1 LCGIVGFVGKEIKI
15 EDLISGLKK
24 LEYRGYDSA
33 GIAYNNDKNI
43 EIEKKEGRIEV
54 LKEHLSKNLNDTIKS
69 GIAHTRWAT
78 HGAVSDKNSHPHSG
92 EKNEIAIVHN
102 GIIEN
107 FQELKDELLEEG
119 VKFKSETDTEVIAQ
133 VLEREYNGN
142 LFETVRKTVRLFEGA
157 YAIGVMHK
165 NDPDT
170 IIAARKGSPMVIA
183 NDGNASIL
191 ASDVTPILRYT
202 KKVVFLDDGEIVKL
216 KPEGYKIYNLE
227 NEEIEKEVIEIKWD
241 ETLAE
246 KSGYDHFMEKEINE
260 QPQAIKSALTGR
272 IENGYPT
279 IKELEPIKDF
289 IKSDLEKIYIVAC
302 GTSYHAGYAMKYL
315 IEAYSNI
322 NISLEVASEFRYMN
336 PHIDDKTLVI
346 AVSQSGETIDT
357 LEGIRLAKK
366 KGAHVLAMSNVVGST
381 IPRESHSVVYMNTGP
396 EIGVAATKT
405 YTAQISILYAIA
417 AQIMHWKGY
426 YTNEIKEII
435 KELELIPDIYK
446 EILSKKDH
454 ILELAREYTHY
465 KHMMFIGRGFGYTA
479 SLEGA
484 LKLKEIS
491 YINANGYQAGE
502 LKHGPIALLDESFPV
517 FAIVPFNGLREKMIS
532 NIMEVKARKA
542 RVIAISTKGDAK
554 ISKITNEY
562 IEVPKTSEAIS
573 PLTVAPVT
581 QLFAYYVSILRNLD
595 PDKPRNLAKS
605 VTVE

>member
-1 LCGIVGFVGKEIKI
+1 MCGIVGFVGKDIKI
-15 EDLISGLKK
+15 EDLVIGLKK

-33 GIAYNNDKNI
+33 GIAYNNDKTI
-43 EIEKKEGRIEV
+43 EISKKEGKIEI
-54 LKEHLSKNLNDTIKS
+54 LKDHLSEDLNKKIKS

-78 HGAVSDKNSHPHSG
+78 HGSVSDKNSHPHSG
-92 EKNEIAIVHN
+92 EKNEIVIVHN

-107 FQELKDELLEEG
+107 FQELKDELIENG
-119 VKFKSETDTEVIAQ
+119 VKFKSDTDTEVIAQ
-133 VLEREYNGN
+133 VLEREYNGD
-142 LFETVRKTVRLFEGA
+142 LFETVRKAVKLFEGA

-165 NDPDT
+165 DDPNT

-183 NDGNASIL
+183 NNGQTSIL
-191 ASDVTPILRYT
+191 ASDVTPILKYS
-202 KKVVFLDDGEIVKL
+202 KKVVYLDDGEIVKL
-216 KPEGYKIYNLE
+216 KPEKYDIFDLNNHK
-227 NEEIEKEVIEIKWD
+227 IEKEEIEIKWD

-246 KSGYDHFMEKEINE
+246 KGGYDHFMEKEINE
-260 QPQAIKSALTGR
+260 QPQAIKSALAGR

-279 IKELEPIKDF
+279 IKELESIEDF
-289 IKSDLEKIYIVAC
+289 IKNKLEKIYIVAC
-302 GTSYHAGYAMKYL
+302 GTSYHAGYSMKYL

-336 PHIDDKTLVI
+336 PHVDDKTLVI

-357 LEGIRLAKK
+357 LEGIRLAKQ

-381 IPRESHSVVYMNTGP
+381 IPRESNSVVYMNTGP

-405 YTAQISILYAIA
+405 YTAQIAILYAIG
-417 AQIMHWKGY
+417 AQIIHWKGY

-446 EILSKKDH
+446 EILSNKDH

-517 FAIVPFNGLREKMIS
+517 FAIVPFNGLREKMVS

-542 RVIAISTKGDAK
+542 RVIAISTKGDKK

-581 QLFAYYVSILRNLD
+581 QLFAYYVAILRNLD

>member
-1 LCGIVGFVGKEIKI
+1 MCGIVGFVGKEIKI
-15 EDLISGLKK
+15 EDLITGLKK

-33 GIAYNNDKNI
+33 GIAYNNGSKI
-43 EIEKKEGRIEV
+43 EIEKKEGKIEV
-54 LKEHLSKNLNDTIKS
+54 LEQHLHEIMKKDIKS
-69 GIAHTRWAT
+69 GLAHTRWAT
-78 HGAVSDKNSHPHSG
+78 HGAVSDINSHPHSG
-92 EKNEIAIVHN
+92 QKDEIAIVHN

-107 FQELKDELLEEG
+107 YQELKDELQKSG

-133 VLEREYNGN
+133 VLEREYNGD
-142 LFETVRKTVRLFEGA
+142 LFDTVRKAVKLFEGA

-165 NDPDT
+165 DDPNT

-183 NDGNASIL
+183 NNGKVSIL
-191 ASDVTPILRYT
+191 ASDVTPILKYSR
-202 KKVVFLDDGEIVKL
+202 KVVFLDDGEIVRL
-216 KPEGYKIYNLE
+216 KPDGYKIYNLE
-227 NEEIEKEVIEIKWD
+227 NEEIQKEIIDITWD

-246 KSGYDHFMEKEINE
+246 KGGYDHFMEKEINE
-260 QPQAIKSALTGR
+260 QPQSIKSALAGR

-279 IKELEPIKDF
+279 IKELDSIKDF
-289 IKSDLEKIYIVAC
+289 IKNDLEKIYIVAC
-302 GTSYHAGYAMKYL
+302 GTSYHAGYSMKYFV
-315 IEAYSNI
+315 EAYSNI

-336 PHIDDKTLVI
+336 PHVDDKTLVI

-357 LEGIRLAKK
+357 LEGIRLAKQ

-417 AQIMHWKGY
+417 AQIMNWKGY
-426 YTNEIKEII
+426 YTEEVKKII
-435 KELELIPDIYK
+435 SELELIPDIYK

-542 RVIAISTKGDAK
+542 RVIAISTKGDEK
-554 ISKITNEY
+554 IKKITNEY

-581 QLFAYYVSILRNLD
+581 QLFAYYVAILRNLD

>member
-1 LCGIVGFVGKEIKI
+1 
-15 EDLISGLKK
+15 
-24 LEYRGYDSA
+24 
-33 GIAYNNDKNI
+33 
-43 EIEKKEGRIEV
+43 
-54 LKEHLSKNLNDTIKS
+54 
-69 GIAHTRWAT
+69 
-78 HGAVSDKNSHPHSG
+78 
-92 EKNEIAIVHN
+92 
-102 GIIEN
+102 
-107 FQELKDELLEEG
+107 
-119 VKFKSETDTEVIAQ
+119 
-133 VLEREYNGN
+133 
-142 LFETVRKTVRLFEGA
+142 
-157 YAIGVMHK
+157 
-165 NDPDT
+165 
-170 IIAARKGSPMVIA
+170 MVIA

-289 IKSDLEKIYIVAC
+289 IKSVLEKIYIVAC

>member
-1 LCGIVGFVGKEIKI
+1 MCGIVGFVGKDIKI
-15 EDLISGLKK
+15 EDLVIGLKK

-33 GIAYNNDKNI
+33 GIAYNNDKTI
-43 EIEKKEGRIEV
+43 EISKKEGKIEI
-54 LKEHLSKNLNDTIKS
+54 LKDHLSEDLNKKIKS

-78 HGAVSDKNSHPHSG
+78 HGSVSDKNSHPHSG
-92 EKNEIAIVHN
+92 EKNEIVIVHN

-107 FQELKDELLEEG
+107 FQELKDELIENG
-119 VKFKSETDTEVIAQ
+119 VKFKSDTDTEVIAQ
-133 VLEREYNGN
+133 VLEREYNGD
-142 LFETVRKTVRLFEGA
+142 LFETVRKAVKLFEGA

-165 NDPDT
+165 DDPNT

-183 NDGNASIL
+183 NNGQTSIL
-191 ASDVTPILRYT
+191 ASDVTPILKYS
-202 KKVVFLDDGEIVKL
+202 KKVVYLDDGEIVKL
-216 KPEGYKIYNLE
+216 KPEKYDIFDLNNHK
-227 NEEIEKEVIEIKWD
+227 IEKEEIEIKWD

-246 KSGYDHFMEKEINE
+246 KGGYDHFMEKEINE
-260 QPQAIKSALTGR
+260 QPQAIKSALAGR

-279 IKELEPIKDF
+279 LKELESIEDF
-289 IKSDLEKIYIVAC
+289 IKNKLEKIYIVAC
-302 GTSYHAGYAMKYL
+302 GTSYHAGYSMKYL

-336 PHIDDKTLVI
+336 PHVDDKTLVI

-357 LEGIRLAKK
+357 LEGIRLAKQ

-381 IPRESHSVVYMNTGP
+381 IPRESNSVVYMNTGP

-405 YTAQISILYAIA
+405 YTAQIAILYAIG
-417 AQIMHWKGY
+417 AQIIHWKGY

-446 EILSKKDH
+446 EILSNKDH

-517 FAIVPFNGLREKMIS
+517 FAIVPFNGLREKMVS

-542 RVIAISTKGDAK
+542 RVIAISTKGDKK

-581 QLFAYYVSILRNLD
+581 QLFAYYVAILRNLD

>member
-15 EDLISGLKK
+15 EDLITGLKK

-33 GIAYNNDKNI
+33 GIAYNNGSKI
-43 EIEKKEGRIEV
+43 EIEKKEGKIEV
-54 LKEHLSKNLNDTIKS
+54 LEQHLHEIMKKDIKS
-69 GIAHTRWAT
+69 GLAHTRWAT
-78 HGAVSDKNSHPHSG
+78 HGAVSDINSHPHSG
-92 EKNEIAIVHN
+92 QKDEIAIVHN

-107 FQELKDELLEEG
+107 YQELKDELQKSG

-133 VLEREYNGN
+133 VLEREYNGD
-142 LFETVRKTVRLFEGA
+142 LFDTVRKAVKLFEGA

-165 NDPDT
+165 DDPNT

-183 NDGNASIL
+183 NNGKVSIL
-191 ASDVTPILRYT
+191 ASDVTPILKYSR
-202 KKVVFLDDGEIVKL
+202 KVVFLDDGEIVRL
-216 KPEGYKIYNLE
+216 KPDGYKIYNLE
-227 NEEIEKEVIEIKWD
+227 NEEIQKEIIDITWD

-246 KSGYDHFMEKEINE
+246 KGGYDHFMEKEINE
-260 QPQAIKSALTGR
+260 QPQSIKSALAGR

-279 IKELEPIKDF
+279 IKELDSIKDF
-289 IKSDLEKIYIVAC
+289 IKNDLEKIYIVAC
-302 GTSYHAGYAMKYL
+302 GTSYHAGYSMKYFV
-315 IEAYSNI
+315 EAYSNI

-336 PHIDDKTLVI
+336 PHVDDKTLVI

-357 LEGIRLAKK
+357 LEGIRLAKQ

-417 AQIMHWKGY
+417 AQIMNWKGY
-426 YTNEIKEII
+426 YTEEVKKII
-435 KELELIPDIYK
+435 SELELIPDIYK

-542 RVIAISTKGDAK
+542 RVIAISTKGDEK
-554 ISKITNEY
+554 IKKITNEY

-581 QLFAYYVSILRNLD
+581 QLFAYYVAILRNLD

>member
-289 IKSDLEKIYIVAC
+289 IKSVLEKIYIVAC

>member
-1 LCGIVGFVGKEIKI
+1 MCGIVGLVGKDIKI
-15 EDLISGLKK
+15 EDLVSGLKK

-33 GIAYNNDKNI
+33 GIAYNNDKTI
-43 EIEKKEGRIEV
+43 EISKKEGRIEI
-54 LKEHLSKNLNDTIKS
+54 LREYLSDNVNKIIKS

-78 HGAVSDKNSHPHSG
+78 HGAVSDENSHPHTG

-107 FQELKDELLEEG
+107 FQELKDELLEKG
-119 VKFKSETDTEVIAQ
+119 VKFSSETDTEVIAQ
-133 VLEREYNGN
+133 VLEREYNGD
-142 LFETVRKTVRLFEGA
+142 LFETVRKAVKIFEGA

-165 NDPDT
+165 DNPDT

-183 NDGNASIL
+183 NNGNLSVL
-191 ASDVTPILRYT
+191 ASDVTPILKYT

-216 KPEGYKIYNLE
+216 TPKEYKIYDLDK
-227 NEEIEKEVIEIKWD
+227 NEINKEAIEIKWD

-246 KSGYDHFMEKEINE
+246 KAGFDHFMEKEINE

-279 IKELEPIKDF
+279 IKELEPLEDF
-289 IKSDLEKIYIVAC
+289 IKNKLEKIYIVAC
-302 GTSYHAGYAMKYL
+302 GTSYHASYSLKYF
-315 IEAYSNI
+315 IEAYSSINI
-322 NISLEVASEFRYMN
+322 NLEVASEFRYMN
-336 PHIDDKTLVI
+336 PHVDDKTLVI
-346 AVSQSGETIDT
+346 AVSQSGETLDT
-357 LEGIRLAKK
+357 LEGIRLAKQ

-405 YTAQISILYAIA
+405 YTAQIAILYAIG
-417 AQIMHWKGY
+417 AQIMMWKNY
-426 YTNEIKEII
+426 YNNEVKEII
-435 KELELIPDIYK
+435 KELDLIPKIYE
-446 EILSKKDH
+446 EILSNKDH

-542 RVIAISTKGDAK
+542 RVIAISTKGDEK
-554 ISKITNEY
+554 IKKITNEY

-581 QLFAYYVSILRNLD
+581 QLFAYYVAILRNLD

>member
-1 LCGIVGFVGKEIKI
+1 MCGIVGFVGKEIKI

-289 IKSDLEKIYIVAC
+289 IKSVLEKIYIVAC

>member
-1 LCGIVGFVGKEIKI
+1 
-15 EDLISGLKK
+15 
-24 LEYRGYDSA
+24 
-33 GIAYNNDKNI
+33 
-43 EIEKKEGRIEV
+43 
-54 LKEHLSKNLNDTIKS
+54 
-69 GIAHTRWAT
+69 
-78 HGAVSDKNSHPHSG
+78 
-92 EKNEIAIVHN
+92 
-102 GIIEN
+102 
-107 FQELKDELLEEG
+107 
-119 VKFKSETDTEVIAQ
+119 
-133 VLEREYNGN
+133 
-142 LFETVRKTVRLFEGA
+142 
-157 YAIGVMHK
+157 
-165 NDPDT
+165 
-170 IIAARKGSPMVIA
+170 
-183 NDGNASIL
+183 
-191 ASDVTPILRYT
+191 
-202 KKVVFLDDGEIVKL
+202 
-216 KPEGYKIYNLE
+216 
-227 NEEIEKEVIEIKWD
+227 
-241 ETLAE
+241 
-246 KSGYDHFMEKEINE
+246 MEKEINE

-289 IKSDLEKIYIVAC
+289 IKSVLEKIYIVAC

>member
-1 LCGIVGFVGKEIKI
+1 MCGIVGFVGKDIKI
-15 EDLISGLKK
+15 EDLVTGLKK

-33 GIAYNNDKNI
+33 GIAYNNDNSI
-43 EIEKKEGRIEV
+43 EISKKEGKIEI
-54 LKEHLSKNLNDTIKS
+54 LKEHLNDSLNKKIKS

-78 HGAVSDKNSHPHSG
+78 HGSVSDKNSHPHSG
-92 EKNEIAIVHN
+92 EKNEIVIVHN

-107 FQELKDELLEEG
+107 YQELKDDLIEDG
-119 VKFKSETDTEVIAQ
+119 VKFISDTDTEVIAQ
-133 VLEREYNGN
+133 VLEREYNGD
-142 LFETVRKTVRLFEGA
+142 LFETVRKAVRKFEGA

-165 NDPDT
+165 DDPNT

-183 NDGNASIL
+183 NNGHTSIL
-191 ASDVTPILRYT
+191 ASDVTPILKYS

-216 KPEGYKIYNLE
+216 KPEKYDIYDLDNNKINK
-227 NEEIEKEVIEIKWD
+227 EEIEIKWD

-246 KSGYDHFMEKEINE
+246 KGGYDHFMEKEINE
-260 QPQAIKSALTGR
+260 QPQAIKSALAGR

-279 IKELEPIKDF
+279 IKELESIKDF
-289 IKSDLEKIYIVAC
+289 IKNKLEKIYIVAC
-302 GTSYHAGYAMKYL
+302 GTSFHAGYSMKYL

-336 PHIDDKTLVI
+336 PHVDEKTLVI

-357 LEGIRLAKK
+357 LEGIRLAKQ

-405 YTAQISILYAIA
+405 YTAQIAILYAIA
-417 AQIMHWKGY
+417 AQIMLWKDY
-426 YTNEIKEII
+426 YTNEVKEII

-446 EILSKKDH
+446 EILANKDH

-517 FAIVPFNGLREKMIS
+517 FAIVPFNGLREKMVS

-542 RVIAISTKGDAK
+542 RVIAISTKGDKK

-562 IEVPKTSEAIS
+562 IEVPKTSESIS

-581 QLFAYYVSILRNLD
+581 QLFAYYVAILRNLD

>member
-43 EIEKKEGRIEV
+43 KIEKKEGRIEV
-54 LKEHLSKNLNDTIKS
+54 LKEHLSKNLTDTIKS

-142 LFETVRKTVRLFEGA
+142 LFETVRKAVRLFEGA

-183 NDGNASIL
+183 NDGQASIL

-216 KPEGYKIYNLE
+216 KPEGYKIYNLK
-227 NEEIEKEVIEIKWD
+227 NEEVKKEVIEIKWD

-260 QPQAIKSALTGR
+260 QPQAIKSALAGR

-279 IKELEPIKDF
+279 IKELDSIKDF
-289 IKSDLEKIYIVAC
+289 IKNDLEKIYIVAC

-357 LEGIRLAKK
+357 LEGIRLAKQ

-426 YTNEIKEII
+426 YTNEVKEII

-454 ILELAREYTHY
+454 IMELAREYTHY

>member
-1 LCGIVGFVGKEIKI
+1 MCGIVGFVGKEIKI

-54 LKEHLSKNLNDTIKS
+54 LKEHLSKNLNNTIKS

-119 VKFKSETDTEVIAQ
+119 VEFKSETDTEVIAQ

-142 LFETVRKTVRLFEGA
+142 LFETVSKAVRLFEGA

-227 NEEIEKEVIEIKWD
+227 NEEVEKEVIEIKWD

-279 IKELEPIKDF
+279 IKELESIKDF
-289 IKSDLEKIYIVAC
+289 IKNDLEKIYIVAC

-336 PHIDDKTLVI
+336 PHIDEKTLVI

-357 LEGIRLAKK
+357 LEGIRLAKQ

-426 YTNEIKEII
+426 YTNEVKEII